1 MAINKYPNLAIS
13 ETNTS
18 GKYFGKNNSKLAG
31 GQTTDND
38 VYYPGIFEISGCSGY
53 ELAM

>member
-38 VYYPGIFEISGCSGY
+38 ANTSSGVSDIT
-53 ELAM
+53 